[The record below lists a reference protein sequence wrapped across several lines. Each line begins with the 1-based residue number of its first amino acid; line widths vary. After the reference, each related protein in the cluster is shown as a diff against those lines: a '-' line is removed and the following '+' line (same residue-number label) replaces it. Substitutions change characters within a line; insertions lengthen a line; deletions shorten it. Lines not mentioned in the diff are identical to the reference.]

1 MKKYNYGISAL
12 LILMSIWI
20 LKEANTLGAAAAGT
34 AMGSGVWPSFLAWA
48 MIILSAA
55 LVVQT
60 AIDSLKHKDREET
73 EEEKKPIDFKS
84 PGMKR
89 IYILIGF
96 FIIFAVL
103 IQLFGFYISMLFLIP
118 ACLILLGEKRPK
130 YIILI
135 TAGILVFVYLVF
147 VQMLSLRLPTGSLMP
162 W

>member
-55 LVVQT
+55 LIVQT

-73 EEEKKPIDFKS
+73 AEEQKPIDFKS
-84 PGMKR
+84 AGMKR
-89 IYILIGF
+89 IYILIGY
-96 FIIFAVL
+96 FIIFAIL
-103 IQLFGFYISMLFLIP
+103 QQKKKLFSMQLF
-118 ACLILLGEKRPK
+118 
-130 YIILI
+130 
-135 TAGILVFVYLVF
+135 
-147 VQMLSLRLPTGSLMP
+147 
-162 W
+162 